1 MVMTQISKY
10 PLHKEIEERML
21 EIFFDSVVM
30 VQTRSQV
37 QKLLDDWIS
46 PTEKIMLAK
55 RLSIA
60 MLLTKGYEQ
69 RSIAKAL
76 RVGLETVSKVSRAL
90 QKGTGGYDMVI
101 SVFLKQ
107 EKQAAF
113 WEKIDDALTDML
125 KPHHRNWSTW
135 RKERWEEKIKNR
147 KPY

>member
-1 MVMTQISKY
+1 MTQISKH
-10 PLHKEIEERML
+10 PLHKEIEKRML

-30 VQTRSQV
+30 VQTRGQV
-37 QKLLDDWIS
+37 QKLLEDWVS

-60 MLLTKGYEQ
+60 LLLTKGYEQ

-90 QKGTGGYDMVI
+90 QKGSGGYDMVI

-113 WEKIDDALTDML
+113 WEKVDDALADIL
-125 KPHHRNWSTW
+125 KPYHRNWSTW
-135 RKERWEEKIKNR
+135 RKERWQEKMKNR